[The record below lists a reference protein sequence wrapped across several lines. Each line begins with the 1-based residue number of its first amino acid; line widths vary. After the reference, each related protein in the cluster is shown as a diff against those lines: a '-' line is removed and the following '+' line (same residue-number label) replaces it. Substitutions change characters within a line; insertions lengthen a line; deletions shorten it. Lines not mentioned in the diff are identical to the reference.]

1 MTRIE
6 SDEERSERRRLMKVA
21 PAGLGDAGSRF
32 FRWVHSAYETDVRD
46 SPVLLELCR
55 TIDEI
60 ELLAEAV
67 ARDGVVT
74 TGSKGQP
81 VEHPAM
87 AGLRAHRVVLDR
99 LFVRLGLPG
108 AEDEETPLTQAQIRA
123 KRAAAAR
130 WQGHRKEAG

>member
-1 MTRIE
+1 
-6 SDEERSERRRLMKVA
+6 MKIA
-21 PAGLGDAGSRF
+21 PAGLGDAGSQF
-32 FRWVHSAYETDVRD
+32 FRWAHSAYALDARD

-55 TIDEI
+55 TLDEI
-60 ELLAEAV
+60 ELLTEAV

-74 TGSKGQP
+74 SGSKGQV

-108 AEDEETPLTQAQIRA
+108 AEDEEKPRTAAQIRA
-123 KRAAAAR
+123 RAAASAR
-130 WQGHRKEAG
+130 WAGHRKDTG